1 MFRKM
6 VETFISG
13 AIGLAALYVVAKVAY
28 EAGHDMAE
36 VERRFEEQYGSEE
49 CDSDKTEDD
58 TELNGVAQET
68 GEKAKRPTMPA
79 KPSKL
84 GMFLSIRKFFGKG
97 PASVLGGLMSNPEDH
112 QLEAYMQQGEV
123 HINIKKRRSG
133 NNQHAPTQQAGMA

>member
-36 VERRFEEQYGSEE
+36 VERRFEEQYGSE
-49 CDSDKTEDD
+49 SDGSKAEEDP
-58 TELNGVAQET
+58 EPNGVEQET
-68 GEKAKRPTMPA
+68 NETTKRQVAPV

-97 PASVLGGLMSNPEDH
+97 PASVLGGLMNNPEDH

-123 HINIKKRRSG
+123 HINIKKRRPDNTIHSPI
-133 NNQHAPTQQAGMA
+133 QKTCMA

>member
-36 VERRFEEQYGSEE
+36 VERRFEEQYGGESNGGKAEEDSEP
-49 CDSDKTEDD
+49 
-58 TELNGVAQET
+58 NGAAQET
-68 GEKAKRPTMPA
+68 NETTKRQVAPA

-97 PASVLGGLMSNPEDH
+97 PASVLGGLMNNPEDH

-133 NNQHAPTQQAGMA
+133 NIRHAPTQQACMA